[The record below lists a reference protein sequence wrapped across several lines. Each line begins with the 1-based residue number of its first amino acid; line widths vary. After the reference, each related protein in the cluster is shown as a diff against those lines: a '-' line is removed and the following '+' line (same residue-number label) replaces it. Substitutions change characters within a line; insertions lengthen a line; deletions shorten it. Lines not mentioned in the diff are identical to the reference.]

1 MSPYASL
8 ELRTHTVRR
17 STLWI
22 SRLTCWTS
30 FRNFIE
36 IKMEPSPTPGLPA
49 DAAVAAL
56 AVTYLN
62 DDESFRKPF
71 TLPKILDGKFYKNI
85 QPNQKTP
92 GAIQA
97 TCTTC
102 YGLISGTTKSTGN
115 FLSHIKR
122 RHKELLSLCQLYCQ
136 AKTNGTVP
144 VAKNPLPNPSPMVS
158 STTPTVEM
166 MTQVTQ
172 MPTPTYATAATHLA
186 MPVTVP
192 VPVSMSLAMPLSLP
206 HVQTPQMM
214 ALMQQHQ
221 AHGAVF
227 ISKDY

>member
-1 MSPYASL
+1 
-8 ELRTHTVRR
+8 
-17 STLWI
+17 
-22 SRLTCWTS
+22 
-30 FRNFIE
+30 
-36 IKMEPSPTPGLPA
+36 MEPSPTLGHSS

-56 AVTYLN
+56 AVTYLS
-62 DDESFRKPF
+62 DEESFRKPF
-71 TLPKILDGKFYKNI
+71 TLPKLLDGKFYKNI

-102 YGLISGTTKSTGN
+102 HGLISGTTKSTGN

-122 RHKELLSLCQLYCQ
+122 RHKELLPLCQLYCQ
-136 AKTNGTVP
+136 AKANGTVP
-144 VAKNPLPNPSPMVS
+144 AVKSSPPNPNHVLTSA
-158 STTPTVEM
+158 TPTPAMEM
-166 MTQVTQ
+166 MTQVAQ
-172 MPTPTYATAATHLA
+172 IPPPAAYATGPTHLG

-192 VPVSMSLAMPLSLP
+192 VPVSMSLAMPISLP